1 MIKKIL
7 MIFITLT
14 IFSCGNNNKEKDF
27 VISTWTGAGNNF
39 EEEKW
44 IKKIN
49 FYDHYLHL
57 NKSKTTQEQN
67 SCIAFL

>member
-39 EEEKW
+39 EEENW

-49 FYDHYLHL
+49 FYINLKNMY
-57 NKSKTTQEQN
+57 
-67 SCIAFL
+67 

>member
-1 MIKKIL
+1 

-49 FYDHYLHL
+49 FMIRLGL
-57 NKSKTTQEQN
+57 VK
-67 SCIAFL
+67 F